1 MPECHYEK
9 EPLDLR
15 LVMLRLWKQG
25 WIIVGVTLLGTLL
38 LGGGYYLKNVVLP
51 PTQYAAT
58 SLYQVEYVSEVNSD
72 TTQDKGVSYINHETW
87 DRWMTTKEFLDIV
100 YDNLEGTADADIDRE
115 TMKSYLS
122 AELLTNHRMPDT
134 IVTTDDPELSL
145 RLAAAVEQS
154 MVDFAGHQESIDNI
168 RVVDP
173 AVTVE
178 IVNTS
183 RPLNACVLS
192 AVVSFVFIMAVL
204 LFKEICSDSIWLPAT
219 LQLRFGLKSLGTVN
233 SAGFGENVR
242 YLFQNCRKAGVLAID
257 DMELSGV
264 TEKLQQAEGDTDAQG
279 GSASGDGRPSLEW
292 IPLPGTELCPQV
304 AETIRSLDGL
314 VLVVRAGIGSSKKLE
329 EVLAFLDTQD
339 LKVDAALLWDADE
352 RLIRQYYWKETL
364 FGGKR

>member
-1 MPECHYEK
+1 MLECHYEK

-38 LGGGYYLKNVVLP
+38 LGGGYYLKNVALP
-51 PTQYAAT
+51 PAQYAAT

-115 TMKSYLS
+115 TMKGYLS

-204 LFKEICSDSIWLPAT
+204 LFKEIGSDSIWLPVT

-264 TEKLQQAEGDTDAQG
+264 TEKLQ
-279 GSASGDGRPSLEW
+279 PSNIEW
-292 IPLPGTELCPQV
+292 IPLPGPELCPQV

-329 EVLAFLDTQD
+329 EVLAFLGTQD

-352 RLIRQYYWKETL
+352 RLIRRYYWKETL